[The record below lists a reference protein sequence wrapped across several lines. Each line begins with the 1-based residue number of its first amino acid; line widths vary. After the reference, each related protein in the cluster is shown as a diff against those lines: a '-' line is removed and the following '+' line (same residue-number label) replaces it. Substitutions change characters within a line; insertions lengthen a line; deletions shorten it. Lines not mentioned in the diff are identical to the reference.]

1 MFIGRGARGSAL
13 RQEGHVILGAH
24 NGLFLCPLRCF
35 FFVST
40 VTLMT
45 TWQLLTVFSVQP
57 DTHLAA

>member
-24 NGLFLCPLRCF
+24 DGLFLCPLRCF

-40 VTLMT
+40 V
-45 TWQLLTVFSVQP
+45 
-57 DTHLAA
+57 H